1 MTRRERKGHRT
12 RTTRSTSRAVWIGV
26 LAMVTLIG
34 WRFWPAPPLPRSAAS
49 SPPLAQTTPDVVIRS
64 PFSAEQLQG
73 AADALLA
80 SADTR
85 RPENQSLPVYAREK
99 LAWMMDEHRAGRL
112 QVGFYEETAAQRL
125 PSDVL
130 MMAWRA
136 DGVSTIFIGRP
147 RFAKFLQEGGAT
159 AETFTPQQKTDFA
172 LALVHEVVHLQRWVA
187 PGSPAQRVREESQV
201 WRDVTVNV
209 VRPLRALNRPVDRR
223 FILVDDAFRSCDD
236 QVPCAPI
243 ARLVRLTQ

>member
-1 MTRRERKGHRT
+1 MARRGLKRQRT
-12 RTTRSTSRAVWIGV
+12 PRTHPTGRAVAICV
-26 LAMVTLIG
+26 LALVTLIG
-34 WRFWPAPPLPRSAAS
+34 WSFWPAPPRLPSAAL
-49 SPPLAQTTPDVVIRS
+49 SPPVAQTPPDAVIRS
-64 PFSAEQLQG
+64 PFTAEQLQR

-80 SADTR
+80 SADPR
-85 RPENQSLPVYAREK
+85 RPENEYLPVYAREK

-112 QVGFYEETAAQRL
+112 QVGFYEETAGQRL

-147 RFAKFLQEGGAT
+147 RFEKFLHEGGAPPD
-159 AETFTPQQKTDFA
+159 TFTAQQKTDFA

-187 PGSPAQRVREESQV
+187 PGSPAQRAREESNV
-201 WRDVTVNV
+201 WRDVTVEV
-209 VRPLRALNRPVDRR
+209 VRPLRALNRPIDRQ
-223 FILVDDAFRSCDD
+223 FILVDEAFRSCDD